1 MDIDIQWERAE
12 NYSRRFA
19 LKHFEIPDSNRLK
32 LLRNNIFEYIRKR
45 DLSLDYFEVSA
56 DNSTRYCF
64 HCLAMMPK
72 FHFC

>member
-12 NYSRRFA
+12 NYARRFA
-19 LKHFEIPDSNRLK
+19 LRHFDIPDSNRLK

-45 DLSLDYFEVSA
+45 DLKLDFFEQPSEESL
-56 DNSTRYCF
+56 YCF
-64 HCLAMMPK
+64 NCLAMMPK